1 MKTKT
6 LCLLT
11 ALLLPASTWLNAQD
25 ADEQAE
31 PVEEVVL
38 EETVEREDVPPAE
51 EDFIPPAPERIRPS
65 PAPTT
70 EAGGELRLNFRNAP
84 LDLVLDYLSEAAG
97 FTIVLET
104 QVRGTLDVWSNRPV
118 STQEAIDI
126 LDSAL
131 AKNGYAAIRNGR
143 RLTIISKDS
152 AKTRNVPIVQSTD
165 WETIPQSEEIATYII
180 PVRYI
185 NAAQLQTSLQPL
197 IPTSMQII
205 ANADSNSLLITD
217 AQAAIRRIAH
227 IASLLDSS
235 VSSVSTMR
243 IIPLKHADAKEMAA
257 TISSLYSTQNR
268 NATGGG
274 RGGAGG
280 GSPLRNLLNPGG
292 GGN

>member
-1 MKTKT
+1 MKTKFF
-6 LCLLT
+6 CLLT
-11 ALLLPASTWLNAQD
+11 ALLLPATVWLNAQD
-25 ADEQAE
+25 AEGQDESLEEIVAEETDEQ
-31 PVEEVVL
+31 
-38 EETVEREDVPPAE
+38 EDVAPPE
-51 EDFIPPAPERIRPS
+51 EDFIPPAPERAQS
-65 PAPTT
+65 FPAPTT
-70 EAGGELRLNFRNAP
+70 EEGGELRLNFRNAP
-84 LDLVLDYLSEAAG
+84 LDMVLEYLSEAAG

-104 QVRGTLDVWSNRPV
+104 QVKGSIDVWSNRPV

-143 RLTIISKDS
+143 KLTIISKDS

-185 NAAQLQTSLQPL
+185 NAAQLQTTLQPL
-197 IPTSMQII
+197 VPANMQIT

-217 AQAAIRRIAH
+217 SQAAIRRIAH

-243 IIPLKHADAKEMAA
+243 IIPLKHADAKEMAQ
-257 TISSLYSTQNR
+257 TINDLYSANNNNNNR
-268 NATGGG
+268 NVRGG
-274 RGGAGG
+274 RGF
-280 GSPLRNLLNPGG
+280 PGR
-292 GGN
+292 

>member
-6 LCLLT
+6 ICLLT
-11 ALLLPASTWLNAQD
+11 ALLLPATAWLHAQD
-25 ADEQAE
+25 ADERDE
-31 PVEEVVL
+31 PIEEIL
-38 EETVEREDVPPAE
+38 TEETDEVGDDAPGE
-51 EDFIPPAPERIRPS
+51 EDFIPQTPGAAQRS
-65 PAPTT
+65 PAPAA
-70 EAGGELRLNFRNAP
+70 EQGGELRLNFRNAP

-104 QVRGTLDVWSNRPV
+104 QVKGSIDVWSNRPV

-143 RLTIISKDS
+143 RLTIISKDT

-185 NAAQLQTSLQPL
+185 NVTELTNNLDPL
-197 IPTSMQII
+197 RPPEIQITP
-205 ANADSNSLLITD
+205 NTGSNSLIITGS
-217 AQAAIRRIAH
+217 QAAIRRLAH

-235 VSSVSTMR
+235 VSSVSAMR
-243 IIPLKHADAKEMAA
+243 IIPLKHADAKDLAK
-257 TISSLYSTQNR
+257 TINDLYSSTGSNNR
-268 NATGGG
+268 NTRGNVGGNVGG
-274 RGGAGG
+274 RGNF
-280 GSPLRNLLNPGG
+280 LERVI

>member
-11 ALLLPASTWLNAQD
+11 ALFLPATVWLNAQD
-25 ADEQAE
+25 ADEQDE
-31 PVEEVVL
+31 PIEAIVA
-38 EETVEREDVPPAE
+38 EETDEQEDLATAE
-51 EDFIPPAPERIRPS
+51 EDFIPPAPERAQPS

-70 EAGGELRLNFRNAP
+70 GEGGELRLNFRNAP
-84 LDLVLDYLSEAAG
+84 LDMVLDYLSEAAG

-104 QVRGTLDVWSNRPV
+104 QVKGSLDVWSNRPV

-143 RLTIISKDS
+143 KLTIISKDS

-185 NAAQLQTSLQPL
+185 NAAQLQTTLQPL
-197 IPTSMQII
+197 VPANMQIS
-205 ANADSNSLLITD
+205 ANADSNSLLVTD
-217 AQAAIRRIAH
+217 SQAAIRRIAH

-243 IIPLKHADAKEMAA
+243 IIPLKHADAKEMAQ
-257 TISSLYSTQNR
+257 TINDLYSANNTSNNR
-268 NATGGG
+268 NTRGG
-274 RGGAGG
+274 RG
-280 GSPLRNLLNPGG
+280 NFQFPGR
-292 GGN
+292 

>member
-11 ALLLPASTWLNAQD
+11 ALLLPATAWLNAQD
-25 ADEQAE
+25 ADEQDE
-31 PVEEVVL
+31 PIEEVAI
-38 EETVEREDVPPAE
+38 EETDELEDNAPLE
-51 EDFIPPAPERIRPS
+51 EDFISPTPGDTRQS
-65 PAPTT
+65 PAPAA
-70 EAGGELRLNFRNAP
+70 EEGGELRLNFRNAP
-84 LDLVLDYLSEAAG
+84 LDMVLDYLSEAAG

-104 QVRGTLDVWSNRPV
+104 QVRGSLDVWSNRPV

-143 RLTIISKDS
+143 KLTIISKDS

-185 NAAQLQTSLQPL
+185 NAAQLQTTLQPL
-197 IPTSMQII
+197 VPSTMQIT

-243 IIPLKHADAKEMAA
+243 IIPLKHADAKEMAQ
-257 TISSLYSTQNR
+257 TINDLYSANNNNNNR
-268 NATGGG
+268 NVRGG
-274 RGGAGG
+274 RG
-280 GSPLRNLLNPGG
+280 NFQFPGR
-292 GGN
+292 

>member
-6 LCLLT
+6 LYLLT
-11 ALLLPASTWLNAQD
+11 ALLLPATAWLNAQD
-25 ADEQAE
+25 ADEHDE
-31 PVEEVVL
+31 PIEEVVL
-38 EETVEREDVPPAE
+38 EEGDEFDEGDAPLQE
-51 EDFIPPAPERIRPS
+51 HFIPPSAGDARRS
-65 PAPTT
+65 PAPAA

-84 LDLVLDYLSEAAG
+84 LDMVLDYLSEAAG

-104 QVRGTLDVWSNRPV
+104 QVKGTLDVWSNRPV

-143 RLTIISKDS
+143 RLTIISKDT

-185 NAAQLQTSLQPL
+185 NAAQLQTTLQPL
-197 IPTSMQII
+197 IPTSMQIT

-243 IIPLKHADAKEMAA
+243 IIPLKHADAKEMAQ
-257 TISSLYSTQNR
+257 TISDLYSANNSNNR
-268 NATGGG
+268 NTRNTGG
-274 RGGAGG
+274 RGNF
-280 GSPLRNLLNPGG
+280 PFPGR
-292 GGN
+292 

>member
-1 MKTKT
+1 MKTKFF
-6 LCLLT
+6 CLLT
-11 ALLLPASTWLNAQD
+11 ALLLPATVWLNAQD
-25 ADEQAE
+25 ADEQDE
-31 PVEEVVL
+31 SL
-38 EETVEREDVPPAE
+38 EEIVAEETDEQEDVAPPE
-51 EDFIPPAPERIRPS
+51 EDFIPPAPERAQS
-65 PAPTT
+65 SSAPTT
-70 EAGGELRLNFRNAP
+70 EEGGELRLNFRNAP
-84 LDLVLDYLSEAAG
+84 LDMVLEYLSEAAG

-104 QVRGTLDVWSNRPV
+104 QVKGSIDVWSNRPV

-143 RLTIISKDS
+143 KLTIISKDS

-185 NAAQLQTSLQPL
+185 NAAQLQTTLQPL
-197 IPTSMQII
+197 VPANMQIT

-217 AQAAIRRIAH
+217 SQAAIRRIAH

-243 IIPLKHADAKEMAA
+243 IIPLKHADAKEMAQ
-257 TISSLYSTQNR
+257 TINDLYSANNNNNNR
-268 NATGGG
+268 NVRGG
-274 RGGAGG
+274 RGF
-280 GSPLRNLLNPGG
+280 PGR
-292 GGN
+292 

>member
-1 MKTKT
+1 MKTKFF
-6 LCLLT
+6 CLLT
-11 ALLLPASTWLNAQD
+11 ALLLPATAWLNAQD
-25 ADEQAE
+25 ADEQDE
-31 PVEEVVL
+31 PIEEIVIEETDELDEEDAPL
-38 EETVEREDVPPAE
+38 EEG
-51 EDFIPPAPERIRPS
+51 FIPQTPGDAQRS

-70 EAGGELRLNFRNAP
+70 EEGGELRLNFRNAP
-84 LDLVLDYLSEAAG
+84 LDMVLDYLSEAAG

-104 QVRGTLDVWSNRPV
+104 QVKGSLDVWSNRPV

-143 RLTIISKDS
+143 KLTIISKDS

-185 NAAQLQTSLQPL
+185 NAAQLQTTLQPL
-197 IPTSMQII
+197 VPTTMQIT

-217 AQAAIRRIAH
+217 SQAAIRRIAH

-243 IIPLKHADAKEMAA
+243 IIPLKHADAKEMAQ
-257 TISSLYSTQNR
+257 TINDLYSANNTSNNR
-268 NATGGG
+268 NTRGG
-274 RGGAGG
+274 RGF
-280 GSPLRNLLNPGG
+280 PGR
-292 GGN
+292 